1 MIRPRWNG
9 ILHAYYVECPFAGGG
24 KFDSARLLLVLRE
37 VRAYVCARF
46 MLGLQFAP
54 IETHTRPNRN
64 LSWPDFAYST
74 GGTARAGDNRMREN
88 SEYVACPCCGEPM
101 RLART
106 VSHAELPPLEMF
118 ECKPCGLAVSAEA
131 VSGSHA
137 LIEKNYF

>member
-1 MIRPRWNG
+1 LEWNTSR
-9 ILHAYYVECPFAGGG
+9 YYVEGSFAVGG
-24 KFDSARLLLVLRE
+24 KFDSTRLLLVLRE
-37 VRAYVCARF
+37 VRAHVCARF

-54 IETHTRPNRN
+54 IETHARPIRN
-64 LSWPDFAYST
+64 FSWPDFAYST
-74 GGTARAGDNRMREN
+74 GAGVGACGGYRMREN

-101 RLART
+101 GLART

-118 ECKPCGLAVSAEA
+118 ECKPYGLAVSAEA